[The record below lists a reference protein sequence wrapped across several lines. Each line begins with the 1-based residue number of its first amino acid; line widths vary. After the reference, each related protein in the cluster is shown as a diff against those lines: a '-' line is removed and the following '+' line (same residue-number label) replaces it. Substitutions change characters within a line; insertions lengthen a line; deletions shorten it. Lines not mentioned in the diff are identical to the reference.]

1 MSASKV
7 DDIRGVRTEL
17 VFWPPHARAHVH
29 ALRKKMHIEKQ
40 YSAGGLGSLGKKPC
54 LICDL

>member
-17 VFWPPHARAHVH
+17 VFWPPHAWAHVH
-29 ALRKKMHIEKQ
+29 ALRKKNAHRKAIQ
-40 YSAGGLGSLGKKPC
+40 RRWAGVNWKEAVSYL
-54 LICDL
+54 